1 MMIIIT
7 LRKSLIYKKIM
18 QIFMNLHYFLLVLW
32 KNIFLI
38 LKIKVYLQEYQV
50 MILKS
55 LKK

>member
-18 QIFMNLHYFLLVLW
+18 QIFMNLHYFLLVLC
-32 KNIFLI
+32 KNIFLV